1 MLDPYV
7 LKCCVF
13 SFLMYFTQNPVN
25 ILKYFTQTVNTIYF
39 KHYPKKELQVR
50 IH

>member
-25 ILKYFTQTVNTIYF
+25 ILKYFTQTVNIIYF
-39 KHYPKKELQVR
+39 KH
-50 IH
+50 